1 MCRYFET
8 LGEMRELISNLS
20 SEQTHKE
27 VQVRVEP
34 IIHAQDDAVRIVRSR
49 TIFLKSQLTLTR
61 IRIKH
66 TGTILA

>member
-1 MCRYFET
+1 MKILLKRS
-8 LGEMRELISNLS
+8 GEMRELISNLS

-34 IIHAQDDAVRIVRSR
+34 IIHAQDDAVRTVRSR
-49 TIFLKSQLTLTR
+49 DIFFNSTLTR